1 MALPVM
7 AYAEEKLALLPL
19 ADPPVSD
26 TEAFFSVT
34 KDGAQ
39 VNGEVI
45 REFAISGDRVTVAY
59 KNATDEALSPKYT
72 IKIYNRYGIMIGSD
86 EVSAGL
92 LGGSPR
98 LEPGDVG
105 GDKLHVEWVDLDS
118 IFKHSSAGTLPED
131 FKRAKWLSISASNSK
146 VEQGVGGKRGG
157 G

>member
-1 MALPVM
+1 M
-7 AYAEEKLALLPL
+7 AYAEEKIALQPL

-26 TEAFFSVT
+26 TEAFFPVT
-34 KDGAQ
+34 KDGVQ

-59 KNATDEALSPKYT
+59 KNATEDALSPKYT

-86 EVSAGL
+86 EVSVGL

-105 GDKLHVEWVDLDS
+105 GEKLHIEWVELDS
-118 IFKHSSAGTLPED
+118 IFKHSTAGALPED
-131 FKRAKWLSISASNSK
+131 FRSAKWLSISASNSK
-146 VEQGVGGKRGG
+146 VERAVGGKSVGG
-157 G
+157 